1 MTQQNAWVMRLPWN
15 LIEDVSDAE
24 NVPAN
29 LLGAIVQ
36 TESSNN
42 KWAVRFEAHYKWLH
56 RTKDFARDNGI
67 TEATETVMQMTS
79 FGLCQVMGAVARE
92 LGLKG
97 TMFQLLDEKTNLEIA
112 AKLIKRLASRYKE
125 RDDIIAA
132 YNAGSPIK
140 NINGLYRNQTYV
152 DKVNMYLSAIDL
164 VMKGDKDGKD
174 S

>member
-1 MTQQNAWVMRLPWN
+1 MTKQNAWVMRLPWSV
-15 LIEDVSDAE
+15 IEDVADEE
-24 NVPAN
+24 NVPKN
-29 LLGAIVQ
+29 LLAAIVQ

-42 KWAVRFEAHYKWLH
+42 QWACRFEPHYKWIYK
-56 RTKDFARDNGI
+56 TKENARDNGI

-97 TMFQLLDEKTNLEIA
+97 HIFQLLDQKVNLQYA
-112 AKLIKRLASRYKE
+112 AKLLKRLASRYKE

-140 NINGLYRNQTYV
+140 GLNGAYRNQAYV
-152 DKVNMYLSAIDL
+152 DKVNLYLSAIETAL
-164 VMKGDKDGKD
+164 KGQGG
-174 S
+174 

>member
-1 MTQQNAWVMRLPWN
+1 MTLQNAWVMRLPWSI
-15 LIEDVSDAE
+15 IEDVSDAE

-29 LLGAIVQ
+29 LLAAIVQ

-42 KWAVRFEAHYKWLH
+42 KWACRFEPHYKYLFK
-56 RTKDFARDNGI
+56 TKDHAKENGI

-79 FGLCQVMGAVARE
+79 FGLCQLMGAVARE

-97 TMFQLLDEKTNLEIA
+97 PIFQLLDEKTNLEYC
-112 AKLIKRLASRYKE
+112 AKLLKRLAGKYKE
-125 RDDIIAA
+125 RNDIIAA

-140 NINGLYRNQTYV
+140 GLNGVYRNQQYV
-152 DKVNMYLSAIDL
+152 DKVNQFLSAIEL
-164 VMKGDKDGKD
+164 ARGGK